1 MDVSII
7 LQLNES
13 AFSNKKTGIFENI
26 LAKNLWSCNE
36 IRNSLVGLFLDTV
49 QSHKIFQSG
58 RKLLCKKHWNK
69 ITSKRDAQRIFI
81 FNKSK
86 TFQKE
91 ISKGPRFFVFQ
102 KHIKIS
108 TLKLCRFSVH
118 WYCIKKVN
126 QSDVFFIDWNYFEK
140 STSNWRRF
148 FAHWNY
154 VRACWLK
161 WIWFFLNKNYVKE
174 STSK

>member
-13 AFSNKKTGIFENI
+13 AFSNKKTGTFENI

-86 TFQKE
+86 TFQKKTA
-91 ISKGPRFFVFQ
+91 KGPRFFVFQ

-108 TLKLCRFSVH
+108 TLKLCRFSIH
-118 WYCIKKVN
+118 WYCIKKIN
-126 QSDVFFIDWNYFEK
+126 QSDVIFYRLRLLRKKYIK
-140 STSNWRRF
+140 LTSIF
-148 FAHWNY
+148 
-154 VRACWLK
+154 CPLK
-161 WIWFFLNKNYVKE
+161 LRQSVLIEMNLIF
-174 STSK
+174 SQ